1 MDTDAV
7 KKHLRELKLAYATN
21 KLWQHGAG
29 LSNHLGEYEA
39 YHNIFGSHLAEYLDK
54 YEKLEAKIASEESEQ
69 FDAFN
74 QEVEDMNAANVLTKG
89 YIKLKPMTVDT
100 LNKRIDKR
108 IAEAKGKRKMMEM
121 EYKTNL
127 THVNVC
133 QSLLK
138 NFNDE
143 AKSMR

>member
-1 MDTDAV
+1 MDTNAV
-7 KKHLRELKLAYATN
+7 KEHLRQLKLAYAHN
-21 KLWQHGAG
+21 RLWEHGAG
-29 LSNHLGEYEA
+29 LAHHLGEYEA
-39 YHNIFGSHLAEYLDK
+39 YHNIFGSHLAEYLHK
-54 YEKLEAKIASEESEQ
+54 YEKQEAKIIADENAQMEKH
-69 FDAFN
+69 N
-74 QEVEDMNAANVLTKG
+74 YEVDIENAGHVGEKG
-89 YIKLKPMTVDT
+89 YTKIKPMTADA
-100 LNKRIDKR
+100 LNKRIDVR
-108 IAEAKGKRKMMEM
+108 LADMKGMRKMMEM